1 MLHSNQSADASAPE
15 SHRQLVVRQLY
26 EQPKRFSDVS
36 YLELLEDEGL
46 APLTKAAQ
54 RWIYEAQ
61 HPDPAT
67 CTQQQFVVAGEECLP
82 DGNGLGSCIHI
93 AGEHLSAALQHGA
106 AVVWAKDAGVQ
117 FVDRGCG
124 AGEPHA
130 NMLCLFEPPS
140 SCGLEHVTPGNN
152 LGFRYFKE
160 GGPAFKD
167 RGLKFEPHA
176 PPRLVAKLRERLVP
190 MGIDAMP
197 DFLKYWWRVQSAA
210 YLARPNARLRG
221 ELARLR
227 RRRDMF
233 LRLTPQR
240 KVSPPSY
247 PLPPGTVHVRV
258 RHAAAKGA
266 EMLLLPLGKY
276 LEAAEHRVVNT
287 NPLAFKKYGILSTD
301 DTDIVKEAA
310 KVEKLTGHPETSPDG
325 SWVLFASNDNR
336 TDKGGVDWSE
346 ELKALGAQRQ
356 ISSHLLNLFVALECD
371 AWGGIAQLAASNGPK
386 GTVGKV
392 AVFVSS
398 STARHEQS
406 KGEEDEAAKQQLSG
420 EPDPS
425 ECSLCGHWQEN
436 YARLHADIRAGR
448 RPPRYLVAVGV
459 HSGLADNLVG
469 MMSEFYFALLSHRA
483 FLLTSWGPHPHM
495 DWAFDAPRINWTTAA
510 YGEDDPLIL
519 PLRREMPVPRYD
531 SARINTSMYYPMY
544 VQQDHWWLGRNLT
557 AEPAGAAHVPY
568 ILMASNRGKT
578 YRLFENPHH
587 APALRAMGLRP
598 EHAFYCAFHFLFAP
612 SAPTRELMAATQ
624 AALTGD
630 PSALKIG
637 IQARAC
643 ALRGACASAAS
654 SQQPCVLALHCW
666 PRPRP
671 MFGVCCLP
679 MQIRFNDTVLT
690 KDMPGPALLHQKLH
704 MFACAQEIENDR
716 RTPGQKVLT
725 DDRMRPAHL
734 DCEINGQKCDAESVK
749 YVLRSAVA
757 EMLLFSLTDYQ
768 VITFGSGFGRA
779 GAFLSPHWRRIY
791 TVEHAPRTCGR
802 FEYDSLETVATD
814 YAGIRRRRRRRRKK
828 RR

>member
-1 MLHSNQSADASAPE
+1 MEVKA
-15 SHRQLVVRQLY
+15 
-26 EQPKRFSDVS
+26 
-36 YLELLEDEGL
+36 LL
-46 APLTKAAQ
+46 T
-54 RWIYEAQ
+54 
-61 HPDPAT
+61 
-67 CTQQQFVVAGEECLP
+67 
-82 DGNGLGSCIHI
+82 S
-93 AGEHLSAALQHGA
+93 
-106 AVVWAKDAGVQ
+106 
-117 FVDRGCG
+117 
-124 AGEPHA
+124 
-130 NMLCLFEPPS
+130 
-140 SCGLEHVTPGNN
+140 
-152 LGFRYFKE
+152 
-160 GGPAFKD
+160 
-167 RGLKFEPHA
+167 
-176 PPRLVAKLRERLVP
+176 
-190 MGIDAMP
+190 
-197 DFLKYWWRVQSAA
+197 WRV
-210 YLARPNARLRG
+210 
-221 ELARLR
+221 
-227 RRRDMF
+227 
-233 LRLTPQR
+233 
-240 KVSPPSY
+240 
-247 PLPPGTVHVRV
+247 
-258 RHAAAKGA
+258 
-266 EMLLLPLGKY
+266 LLVGC
-276 LEAAEHRVVNT
+276 
-287 NPLAFKKYGILSTD
+287 ILFF
-301 DTDIVKEAA
+301 IA
-310 KVEKLTGHPETSPDG
+310 
-325 SWVLFASNDNR
+325 
-336 TDKGGVDWSE
+336 
-346 ELKALGAQRQ
+346 
-356 ISSHLLNLFVALECD
+356 
-371 AWGGIAQLAASNGPK
+371 GGIAQLAASNGPK

-637 IQARAC
+637 IQ
-643 ALRGACASAAS
+643 
-654 SQQPCVLALHCW
+654 
-666 PRPRP
+666 
-671 MFGVCCLP
+671 
-679 MQIRFNDTVLT
+679 IRFNDTVLT

-716 RTPGQKVLT
+716 RTPGQKVIWYLISDSVALRRAAREKYGDKVLT